1 MELVF
6 SVIALAFI
14 IFMGI
19 FIWKN
24 RSKSKGNGAIAG
36 MILLS
41 SSSVLVGLAVKSNF
55 SLIFFLLQ
63 IILLFIAIGM
73 ALKKESRIHH

>member
-1 MELVF
+1 MEHVF
-6 SVIALAFI
+6 SMTALVLI
-14 IFMGI
+14 ISTAV

-24 RSKSKGNGAIAG
+24 KTKSQGNGAIVG

-41 SSSVLVGLAVKSNF
+41 SSSVLVGLAVKSSF

-63 IILLFIAIGM
+63 IILLVIAIGL
-73 ALKKESRIHH
+73 ALKKESKIHH